1 MIRRPPRSTQSR
13 SSAASDV
20 YKRQLLDHLGDVL
33 EVDIVAL
40 EGDLDVLD
48 LVVDLDERDVDAV
61 DALEVAELVGE
72 HEHRGLVRFEHV
84 EHETPDLAHVVI
96 TLRSRV
102 AGEGYKRSI
111 PTRRRRRRQI
121 PAPWSKARR
130 SASIS
135 WVWRT
140 ASWRL
145 PLRSGWISSSS
156 CSISTMRATRH
167 LTASA
172 TGSGR

>member
-1 MIRRPPRSTQSR
+1 MLYGTIDNGAHWRCLGMVDTVAFLFDIGFPEASEELLEAPRTGWTRP
-13 SSAASDV
+13 AA
-20 YKRQLLDHLGDVL
+20 
-33 EVDIVAL
+33 ETA
-40 EGDLDVLD
+40 
-48 LVVDLDERDVDAV
+48 
-61 DALEVAELVGE
+61 
-72 HEHRGLVRFEHV
+72 GLA
-84 EHETPDLAHVVI
+84 PGA
-96 TLRSRV
+96 
-102 AGEGYKRSI
+102 
-111 PTRRRRRRQI
+111 RRRRRRQI
-121 PAPWSKARR
+121 PAPWSKARS

>member
-1 MIRRPPRSTQSR
+1 MLGLAARLTGRSPGCRARRRSAQPAGAGVLRGLDLVDETLAGR
-13 SSAASDV
+13 ALVDGVDAGA
-20 YKRQLLDHLGDVL
+20 RLLDHLGDVL

-48 LVVDLDERDVDAV
+48 LVVDAV
-61 DALEVAELVGE
+61 VALEVAELVGE

-111 PTRRRRRRQI
+111 PTRRRRSPDRVTIAHRGGE
-121 PAPWSKARR
+121 R
-130 SASIS
+130 
-135 WVWRT
+135 
-140 ASWRL
+140 
-145 PLRSGWISSSS
+145 
-156 CSISTMRATRH
+156 
-167 LTASA
+167 
-172 TGSGR
+172 